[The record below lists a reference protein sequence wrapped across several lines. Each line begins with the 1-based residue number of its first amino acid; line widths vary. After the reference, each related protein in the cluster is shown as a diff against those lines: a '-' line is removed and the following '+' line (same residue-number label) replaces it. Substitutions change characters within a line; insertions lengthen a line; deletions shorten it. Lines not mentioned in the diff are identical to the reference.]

1 MQNAILKKD
10 PNALP
15 KYHADGKLGQETLGA
30 MQKYPDIAKQ
40 FKIQEGIRVDIAK
53 SLVESFGYDAQL
65 DEYSGKQFGTDVD
78 AGIRGLANGVTFGYA
93 DNIAAG
99 VNSAFGKDTY
109 KQALEKEMA
118 HTANAKAKSSQFD
131 VNNPLHGTWVG
142 DKLGMD
148 KTMTIS
154 PYTSGE
160 FVGMAAAPIPG
171 GALASAGGKVL
182 AKAAPTAIKGAANVL
197 GRETTQL
204 GANFLTSLAANVT
217 KNIGDISAIG
227 LTQDHVNRLAKMAPE
242 KMQTLQSKLGVP
254 VTGQLDPATVRAYAQ
269 VAPKQENQSF
279 KQPLSESE
287 KMASFRDMVKMLEA
301 NIGSGAVKD
310 AETGLT
316 KDIVKKISNK
326 GISKDIS
333 AASDDAILG
342 GITKNAEKDVSS
354 TSKSGVKNSGN
365 STNNIS
371 NNTNVHVNTSTVVPP
386 GGLVQ
391 MTVADLTKALNQARN
406 AGIKQGEKKGLAT
419 MAEKEVQT
427 TAVLAKEVEKVAP
440 KEAEALVTAA
450 TTEGKKGLAGW
461 WERNKGRVKWGAGI
475 LALIAALRIGSE
487 FIGGD
492 NTTTTTDTP
501 VPVPVDGKCPPG
513 YQLSQDGKTCVKSSQ
528 EGNPAQKPTCS
539 LAQMDLVKQI
549 KAEMAAL
556 TKENDSGNGNVTDPA
571 VTQALQRAQEVM
583 DAALASCTP
592 PSGTEQA
599 ANPAP
604 TDPRITGTVNLPG
617 RDLKS
622 GTVFAGDPSNGNVT
636 ESDELARWLKIA
648 RG

>member
-1 MQNAILKKD
+1 MNL
-10 PNALP
+10 
-15 KYHADGKLGQETLGA
+15 
-30 MQKYPDIAKQ
+30 
-40 FKIQEGIRVDIAK
+40 RVWR
-53 SLVESFGYDAQL
+53 SRLFQ
-65 DEYSGKQFGTDVD
+65 
-78 AGIRGLANGVTFGYA
+78 
-93 DNIAAG
+93 
-99 VNSAFGKDTY
+99 
-109 KQALEKEMA
+109 
-118 HTANAKAKSSQFD
+118 
-131 VNNPLHGTWVG
+131 
-142 DKLGMD
+142 
-148 KTMTIS
+148 
-154 PYTSGE
+154 
-160 FVGMAAAPIPG
+160 G
-171 GALASAGGKVL
+171 GAVASAGGKVL
-182 AKAAPTAIKGAANVL
+182 AKAAPTVLKGAANVL

-242 KMQTLQSKLGVP
+242 NMQTLQSKLGVP
-254 VTGQLDPATVRAYAQ
+254 VTGQLNPATVRAYAQ

-287 KMASFRDMVKMLEA
+287 KMASFRDMVKMLEVSVGGG
-301 NIGSGAVKD
+301 ITKD
-310 AETGLT
+310 TETGLT
-316 KDIVKKISNK
+316 KNVVKKISNN

-333 AASDDAILG
+333 AASDDEIVKSLGG
-342 GITKNAEKDVSS
+342 GITKDTETGVVKD
-354 TSKSGVKNSGN
+354 SGN

-391 MTVADLTKALNQARN
+391 MTVADLTKALNKAKN
-406 AGIKQGEKKGLAT
+406 AGIKQGRKEGLAT
-419 MAEKEVQT
+419 MTEKELQT

-440 KEAEALVTAA
+440 KEADAVVTAA
-450 TTEGKKGLAGW
+450 TTQGKKGLAGW

-492 NTTTTTDTP
+492 NTTTTTTDTP

-513 YQLSQDGKTCVKSSQ
+513 WQLSQDGKTCVKSSQ

-556 TKENDSGNGNVTDPA
+556 TKENDSGDGNVTDPA

>member
-15 KYHADGKLGQETLGA
+15 KYHADGKLGQETIGA

-154 PYTSGE
+154 PYTTGE
-160 FVGMAAAPIPG
+160 FTGMAFAPIPG
-171 GALASAGGKVL
+171 GAVASAGGKVL
-182 AKAAPTAIKGAANVL
+182 AKAAPTVLKGAANVL

-301 NIGSGAVKD
+301 SIVGGAGKD
-310 AETGLT
+310 AENVLT
-316 KDIVKKISNK
+316 KDIVKKVSGK
-326 GISKDIS
+326 GISKDITNV
-333 AASDDAILG
+333 SDDEIVKSLG
-342 GITKNAEKDVSS
+342 KNAEKDVSS
-354 TSKSGVKNSGN
+354 TSKSGVKDSGN
-365 STNNIS
+365 STNNI
-371 NNTNVHVNTSTVVPP
+371 NINTATSVVPP

-391 MTVADLTKALNQARN
+391 MTVADLTKLLNKERN
-406 AGIKQGEKKGLAT
+406 AGIRQGRKEGLAT
-419 MAEKEVQT
+419 MSEKELQT

-492 NTTTTTDTP
+492 NTTTTTTDTP

-556 TKENDSGNGNVTDPA
+556 TKENDSGDGNVTDPA

>member
-15 KYHADGKLGQETLGA
+15 KYHADGKLGQETIGA

-154 PYTSGE
+154 PYTTGE
-160 FVGMAAAPIPG
+160 FTGMAFAPIPG
-171 GALASAGGKVL
+171 GAVASAGGKVL
-182 AKAAPTAIKGAANVL
+182 AKAAPTVLKGAANTL
-197 GRETTQL
+197 GSGAVQL
-204 GANFLTSLAANVT
+204 GSNFLTSLAANVT

-301 NIGSGAVKD
+301 NIGGGLAKD
-310 AETGLT
+310 TETGVT
-316 KDIVKKISNK
+316 KNVVKKVSGK
-326 GISKDIS
+326 GVAQDIS
-333 AASDDAILG
+333 AASDDEIVKSLG
-342 GITKNAEKDVSS
+342 INAEKDVPS
-354 TSKSGVKNSGN
+354 TSKSSVKDSGN
-365 STNNIS
+365 STNNI
-371 NNTNVHVNTSTVVPP
+371 NINTATSVVPP

-419 MAEKEVQT
+419 MAEKELQT

-492 NTTTTTDTP
+492 NTTTTTTDTP

-556 TKENDSGNGNVTDPA
+556 TKENDSGDGNVTDPA